1 MSAGE
6 VVETRRS
13 FVRPLVFSL
22 VIFTIL
28 GLLFGLPWWTLL
40 FSEAQWPVAVRAGG
54 SVVFGVWLASFPV
67 LMYLGHG
74 SRRLDWAARIGDTTL
89 GIVWVLF
96 TWALIGNVFRLGL
109 DLAGVADPL
118 RSRVVAIGVL
128 AVALVLCLWGYAEA
142 MRVPRVRRV
151 EVTIPRLSEG
161 FDGTKV
167 VILTDTHY
175 GPINRARWMARVAE
189 VVNGLEPDIVCHTGD
204 IADGS
209 VAQRREQAAPL
220 AAIRARL
227 ARTYVTGNHEYFGE
241 AQRWVEHMRELGWEA
256 MQNRHLVLSNQGD
269 QLVLAGVD
277 DATASSSDL
286 KAALSGVDPELPV
299 LLLAHQPKQV
309 GHAVASGVDIQISG
323 HTHGGQIWPFHL
335 LVKLDQPAVQGLSRH
350 GERTQLY
357 TSRGTG
363 FWGPPL
369 RIFAPSEIS
378 LLILRRPIN

>member
-89 GIVWVLF
+89 GIIWVLF

-128 AVALVLCLWGYAEA
+128 RWRSCFVCGATPRPCGCRAYA
-142 MRVPRVRRV
+142 
-151 EVTIPRLSEG
+151 
-161 FDGTKV
+161 
-167 VILTDTHY
+167 
-175 GPINRARWMARVAE
+175 
-189 VVNGLEPDIVCHTGD
+189 
-204 IADGS
+204 GS
-209 VAQRREQAAPL
+209 R
-220 AAIRARL
+220 
-227 ARTYVTGNHEYFGE
+227 
-241 AQRWVEHMRELGWEA
+241 
-256 MQNRHLVLSNQGD
+256 
-269 QLVLAGVD
+269 
-277 DATASSSDL
+277 
-286 KAALSGVDPELPV
+286 
-299 LLLAHQPKQV
+299 
-309 GHAVASGVDIQISG
+309 
-323 HTHGGQIWPFHL
+323 
-335 LVKLDQPAVQGLSRH
+335 
-350 GERTQLY
+350 
-357 TSRGTG
+357 
-363 FWGPPL
+363 
-369 RIFAPSEIS
+369 
-378 LLILRRPIN
+378 